1 MKLFEVIKD
10 KKCVMSTEHKD
21 AIYDEDILS
30 SMKSAG
36 YTFRLN
42 GKSATVKEVVEFTK
56 KK

>member
-42 GKSATVKEVVEFTK
+42 GKSATIKEVIEFTK